1 MKLKGDKINLRP
13 VTESDFIRF
22 YKWHTDGEIRFQTA
36 MHPFPVT
43 ERMETDW
50 FEKVNN
56 DISNKRVI
64 FVVEEIFSKTA
75 IGYFQLTEINF
86 INRNAMLGIV
96 IGEKEWQGKGIGREI
111 MELGLE
117 YGFKFLGLLKISL
130 LVLEQNV
137 NAVKLYESL
146 GFTKEGLLKEH
157 YFFNGKRENIV
168 FMSKLYLEI

>member
-1 MKLKGDKINLRP
+1 MIFQSERIRLRP
-13 VTESDFIRF
+13 IKGTDFDSF
-22 YKWHTDGEIRFQTA
+22 FNWHNNIEIRFQTA

-43 ERMETDW
+43 EESENDW
-50 FEKVNN
+50 FEKTMN
-56 DISNKRVI
+56 DVSNKRVI

-168 FMSKLYLEI
+168 FMSKLYL